1 LPTRLK
7 SRKQIHELLRELQLE
22 LEAYIP
28 NIVICGE
35 SPCDNFSK
43 QLLTCDICSVDTRTE
58 CMYHLRQMI
67 KQRLNEES
75 CLATIIEEDEDV
87 AYASMD
93 EKLILRKADVDL
105 VIVIPT
111 SEGSISELSSFA
123 EDYKIRPKLRVLVPY
138 EYHPFYGLSE
148 SYVTSVYAELLAEY
162 GHVYPFGID
171 SEVHPDP
178 LDVVST
184 LVSVYKRRKL
194 LELNR
199 RRDNNS

>member
-1 LPTRLK
+1 
-7 SRKQIHELLRELQLE
+7 
-22 LEAYIP
+22 
-28 NIVICGE
+28 
-35 SPCDNFSK
+35 
-43 QLLTCDICSVDTRTE
+43 
-58 CMYHLRQMI
+58 M
-67 KQRLNEES
+67 
-75 CLATIIEEDEDV
+75 ATILEEDEDV

-93 EKLILRKADVDL
+93 EKLILRKADV
-105 VIVIPT
+105 IVVPT

-148 SYVTSVYAELLAEY
+148 SYVTSVYAELLADY

-184 LVSVYKRRKL
+184 LVSVYKRRRL

-199 RRDNNS
+199 RWDNNS